1 MKKLFLFFILLNLFT
16 LNSKAEIVYID
27 VNKILNNS
35 DVGKFLNNYI
45 KKIKNE
51 NSTKFKLIEEDLLKK
66 EKSLIAQQ
74 NILENEEFKKKLD
87 LLTSEVKKYRSDK
100 KKSIDKLNKIKIE
113 RTKEIFKI
121 LNPIITKYVETNE
134 ISIVIP
140 KKNIIVGKKNL
151 DITSQ
156 IINLLNEN
164 IKKLSF

>member
-74 NILENEEFKKKLD
+74 NIIENEEFKKKLD

-100 KKSIDKLNKIKIE
+100 KKSIDKLNQIKIE

>member
-100 KKSIDKLNKIKIE
+100 KKSIDKLNQIKIE

>member
-87 LLTSEVKKYRSDK
+87 LLTSEVKKYRSNK
-100 KKSIDKLNKIKIE
+100 KKSIDKLNQIKIE